1 MAFQA
6 CDECKLSLQ
15 IAANGGVNAADEMF
29 KVSIC
34 RTHVLAGMLEGR
46 FRRAEMSLRVWNLRV
61 YMSCKMCNMALS
73 PLDAGVI
80 YTASCLL
87 LTLRLCRDIRR
98 LGEVSSLEQVLLSLS
113 LASSLGSGLETL
125 ILQHYYRLL

>member
-6 CDECKLSLQ
+6 CDECKLSVQ

-34 RTHVLAGMLEGR
+34 RTYVLAGMLESR
-46 FRRAEMSLRVWNLRV
+46 FRRAEKSLRVWNLHV
-61 YMSCKMCNMALS
+61 YMSCKTSSTALS
-73 PLDAGVI
+73 PLDVDVI

-87 LTLRLCRDIRR
+87 LTTHVRLCRDTTRS
-98 LGEVSSLEQVLLSLS
+98 GEISSLLSVS

-125 ILQHYYRLL
+125 ILQHYYGLL